1 MTDSFPFFFGF
12 VIVAGF
18 FFLAVSRGVVSL
30 LSSGVSF
37 ALALGVLVVFVQL
50 LPGLVSKFA
59 GIDLQWKALLGVSAG
74 AALVVFVFTR
84 IIAGFFFKAILGPE
98 GFLHA
103 MSDGVAG
110 GILSLIPS
118 LVMVVFLFTCIRISG
133 TVHELNYAA
142 SLSRDGV
149 EELADQIP
157 PYPWTGKWRDG
168 VESIPFMAPALDLID
183 PFSNRAN
190 RNSAAFSIMNQSSLI
205 RAHLLSQPDSAKIAS
220 NEKIIAMNRE
230 GSLLKALQSHD
241 RVALV
246 MNPEVKEIASDPV
259 LNPLLKSLELR
270 PVLVS
275 YVKQLKAALKP
286 PPETL

>member
-190 RNSAAFSIMNQSSLI
+190 RNSAAFSIMNQ
-205 RAHLLSQPDSAKIAS
+205 PDSAKIAS

-230 GSLLKALQSHD
+230 ESLLKALQSHD

>member
-1 MTDSFPFFFGF
+1 
-12 VIVAGF
+12 
-18 FFLAVSRGVVSL
+18 
-30 LSSGVSF
+30 
-37 ALALGVLVVFVQL
+37 
-50 LPGLVSKFA
+50 
-59 GIDLQWKALLGVSAG
+59 
-74 AALVVFVFTR
+74 
-84 IIAGFFFKAILGPE
+84 
-98 GFLHA
+98 
-103 MSDGVAG
+103 
-110 GILSLIPS
+110 
-118 LVMVVFLFTCIRISG
+118 
-133 TVHELNYAA
+133 
-142 SLSRDGV
+142 
-149 EELADQIP
+149 
-157 PYPWTGKWRDG
+157 
-168 VESIPFMAPALDLID
+168 MAPALDLID

-230 GSLLKALQSHD
+230 ESLLKALQSHD